1 MRAGLAGLVI
11 FLMVLGGLAGF
22 YVGVTCAGT
31 RTIVSATT
39 FTESVPVTVFE
50 TRLLTSVMATTIR
63 ETETVTETRTL
74 TVTVTSFSAGVAEG
88 GEVIGL
94 CFSAL
99 MDCSSTIKYWIGR
112 ANKSIHVMVYS
123 FTLDEIA
130 EALIAAKEGGVDVKV
145 VIERENAYGRGSEY
159 QRLLSAGI
167 DVRLDS
173 NPYLM
178 HHKVMIVDGRI
189 VVTGS
194 YNWSWSAEDRNDE
207 NLVVI
212 MDEDIAR
219 EFEEEFMRVWSAAA

>member
-1 MRAGLAGLVI
+1 MAGLVI

-22 YVGVTCAGT
+22 YMGVTCAGT

-50 TRLLTSVMATTIR
+50 TRLLTSVVATTIW
-63 ETETVTETRTL
+63 ETVTEARTL
-74 TVTVTSFSAGVAEG
+74 TITVTSFSAGAAEG
-88 GEVIGL
+88 GEVIGV

-99 MDCSSTIKYWIGR
+99 MDCSSTIKHWIGR

-130 EALIAAKEGGVDVKV
+130 EALIAARERGVDVKV

-194 YNWSWSAEDRNDE
+194 YNWSWSAENRNDE
-207 NLVVI
+207 NLIVI

-219 EFEEEFMRVWSAAA
+219 EFEEEFMRVWSAAQEAAFR